1 MAMQGHTKKKIKIP
15 TLIGSRQ
22 FQAGVSDFRAGKPL
36 DASFVDCVRA
46 VSGILV
52 YEAYE
57 RGRQFAAT
65 IQADVPVKIGREVPL
80 EVQIAYRDARQR
92 GDVL

>member
-1 MAMQGHTKKKIKIP
+1 MQGHQIRKKIKIS
-15 TLIGSRQ
+15 TLIGSRP
-22 FQAGVSDFRAGKPL
+22 FQAGVSDYRSGKPL

-65 IQADVPVKIGREVPL
+65 IPADMPIKIGRDVPL
-80 EVQIAYRDARQR
+80 EIQLTYRDARQR
-92 GDVL
+92 GDVI

>member
-1 MAMQGHTKKKIKIP
+1 MQGHGLRKKIKIS
-15 TLIGSRQ
+15 TLIGSRP
-22 FQAGVSDFRAGKPL
+22 FQAGVSDFRLGKPL
-36 DASFVDCVRA
+36 DASFVDCIRK

-65 IQADVPVKIGREVPL
+65 IPADVPVKIGRDVPL
-80 EVQIAYRDARQR
+80 EIQIAYRDARNR

>member
-1 MAMQGHTKKKIKIP
+1 MQGHTEKKKIKVS
-15 TLIGSRQ
+15 TLIGSRP
-22 FQAGVSDFRAGKPL
+22 FQAGVSDFRSGKPL

-65 IQADVPVKIGREVPL
+65 IPADMPVKIGREVPL
-80 EVQIAYRDARQR
+80 EVRLAYLDARHR
-92 GDVL
+92 GDVI

>member
-1 MAMQGHTKKKIKIP
+1 MQGHTKKKKIRVS
-15 TLIGSRQ
+15 TLIGSRA
-22 FQAGVSDFRAGKPL
+22 FQAGVSDFRSGKPL

-57 RGRQFAAT
+57 RGRQFAAV
-65 IQADVPVKIGREVPL
+65 IPADMPVKIGREVPREIQL
-80 EVQIAYRDARQR
+80 AYLDARQR